1 MRESIP
7 LSETVSATDAQR
19 WLRLDRKRLL
29 VLGVLGL
36 LTIGLVVT
44 LGGGRQA
51 VSAMLAADWRLV
63 GLAILVHY
71 SGFAVRGDRWRRL
84 LQILGYRLPYLYTT
98 NLLISGW
105 FVSALTPA
113 RAGDFVRIGL
123 LNRPLRMQDE
133 LPSIPVAVATSS
145 LVLER
150 SLDILAILGLG
161 GAFGLTLLRGKLP
174 ASLLWAYG
182 VGLLLVALFM
192 GGLLISPWLLGR
204 MRGWWQ
210 HTLWHKALD
219 FGAQLVNSLRTLPT
233 QPAAALLVLLESIYI
248 WLCDAL
254 LLWLVLLSIQHG
266 VDAAIPFGGAAFVA
280 LTVDVFATI
289 PLLPGGIGQ
298 IESAYAGLLALFA
311 LSSVNIS
318 AVVLLTRA
326 ISYWSFLIFSGLVT
340 FAAGLGQVFS
350 REKTNR
356 STDYTDFRD

>member
-7 LSETVSATDAQR
+7 LPETISATDAQS

-36 LTIGLVVT
+36 LTLALMVT

-51 VSAMLAADWRLV
+51 LNAMLTADWRLV
-63 GLAILVHY
+63 GLAILIHY
-71 SGFAVRGDRWRRL
+71 SGFAVRGARWRRL

-98 NLLISGW
+98 NLLIGGW
-105 FVSALTPA
+105 FISALTPA

-123 LNRPLRMQDE
+123 LNRPLRTPDE
-133 LPSIPVAVATSS
+133 LPSIPVAVGTSS

-174 ASLLWAYG
+174 ATLLWAYG
-182 VGLLLVALFM
+182 AGLLLMAFFIGALFVSPR
-192 GGLLISPWLLGR
+192 LLEWMNR
-204 MRGWWQ
+204 WWD
-210 HTLWHKALD
+210 HALWRKALD
-219 FGAQLVNSLRTLPT
+219 FAAQLVESLRTLPT
-233 QPAAALLVLLESIYI
+233 QPAAALFVLLESLYI

-266 VDAAIPFGGAAFVA
+266 TDAAVTFGGAAFVA